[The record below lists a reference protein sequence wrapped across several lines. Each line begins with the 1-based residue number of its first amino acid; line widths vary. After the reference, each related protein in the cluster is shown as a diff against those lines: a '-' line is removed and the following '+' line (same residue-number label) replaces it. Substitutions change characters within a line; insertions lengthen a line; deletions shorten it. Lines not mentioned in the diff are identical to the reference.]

1 MTVFKSP
8 ILFLSMGTALFLA
21 RPSVHAGET
30 LTLSAALA
38 EALAQSPAL
47 HAIEA
52 DIDSAKAEVLIA
64 QTRPAP
70 ELTLSPGIRR
80 LRESDGARHEF
91 LGGIALT
98 KTFPFPGKQ
107 ELLVSLAE
115 RNVELR
121 TLAIDGLRFQVAAA
135 VRKAFFELLAAQN
148 IVGLRH
154 RQLESAE
161 TFRRAAVNRAASG
174 YASDFEAV
182 KSQGD
187 VINARKLL
195 LAAQGRITSARVEL
209 NVLLGRDPSAL
220 LEVAGHSDILVPEHP
235 LADWVAQALAANPS
249 LRVQTMQAE
258 IAGLNVRKARL
269 ARKPDITAGPSLEY
283 SKSEQI
289 IGVSVMIP
297 LADKN
302 YGRGEILAAGAE
314 QRRVRAE
321 TEKLRREI
329 IGAVTLAATRLD
341 TARSQLALYT
351 PAYLDQLKAV
361 VAQAERSYAQTAT
374 SLLITLD
381 ARRTYFDTL
390 ADYQEAVADVA
401 ASRAE
406 LESAVGVSLKPVP
419 AKSN

>member
-1 MTVFKSP
+1 
-8 ILFLSMGTALFLA
+8 MGTALFLA
-21 RPSVHAGET
+21 RPSLYAGET
-30 LTLSAALA
+30 LTLSAALS
-38 EALAQSPAL
+38 EAMAQSPAL
-47 HAIEA
+47 QSIEA
-52 DIDSAKAEVLIA
+52 DIDSAKASVLTA

-80 LRESDGARHEF
+80 LRESNGVRHEF

-98 KTFPFPGKQ
+98 KIFPFPGKQ

-115 RNVELR
+115 RNAELR
-121 TLAIDGLRFQVAAA
+121 SLAIEGLRFQVTAA
-135 VRKAFFELLAAQN
+135 VRKAFYELLTAQN

-154 RQLESAE
+154 QQLESAE
-161 TFRRAAVNRAASG
+161 TFRQSAVKRAESG

-187 VINARKLL
+187 IINARKLL
-195 LAAQGRITSARVEL
+195 QAAHGRIASVRVEL
-209 NVLLGRDPSAL
+209 NVLLGRDPSAP
-220 LEVAGHSDILVPEHP
+220 LEVGGGANDPMPDRP
-235 LADWVAQALAANPS
+235 LADWVTKALVSNPS

-289 IGVSVMIP
+289 IGVSVTIP

-302 YGRGEILAAGAE
+302 YGRGEILAASAE
-314 QRRVRAE
+314 QRKVQAE
-321 TEKLRREI
+321 MEKLRREI
-329 IGAVTLAATRLD
+329 VGAVTQAFTRLD
-341 TARSQLALYT
+341 TARGQFALYT

-361 VAQAERSYAQTAT
+361 VEQAERGYAQNTT
-374 SLLITLD
+374 SLLIYLD

-390 ADYQEAVADVA
+390 SDYQEAVANVA

-406 LESAVGVSLKPVP
+406 LESAVGAPLEPTS
-419 AKSN
+419 ANSN